1 MTDSGFLIPFRN
13 LPERFMKS
21 LKHPSHPP
29 VPAKPAAT
37 IALLRDSPSKM
48 ELLLLKRD
56 HNASFVPG
64 AYVFPGGR
72 VDPDDW
78 TKKTLASVN
87 GLTTET
93 AAARLGLAGT
103 SPPAIA
109 YYIAALREAFEETGI
124 LVGVGPN
131 AQAPPTAAAS
141 VEVEVLR
148 NGLMEGS
155 VSFNEALKHLSC
167 RIDGSSIEYLAHW
180 ITPERE
186 PHRFD
191 TRFFAARVQTDAEPI
206 FDPREMTEARWLSPK
221 EALARNQG
229 GTLPMIFPT
238 IDTLQRLADYTTVGD
253 ALRGIGGVSIPT
265 LMPKLVLTEKGVRLQ
280 VGEEES

>member
-1 MTDSGFLIPFRN
+1 MTDSGFLIPFEN

-37 IALLRDSPSKM
+37 IALLRDSPSRM
-48 ELLLLKRD
+48 EVLLLKRD
-56 HNASFVPG
+56 RNASFVPG

-72 VDPDDW
+72 VDPADW
-78 TKKTLASVN
+78 TKQTLASVD

-93 AAARLGLAGT
+93 AATRLGLVGT

-155 VSFNEALKHLSC
+155 VSFNEALNHLSC

-253 ALRGIGGVSIPT
+253 ALRGIGDVSIPT

>member
-1 MTDSGFLIPFRN
+1 M
-13 LPERFMKS
+13 
-21 LKHPSHPP
+21 
-29 VPAKPAAT
+29 PAKPAAT

-48 ELLLLKRD
+48 EVLLLKRD
-56 HNASFVPG
+56 RNARFVPG

-72 VDPDDW
+72 VDPTDW
-78 TKKTLASVN
+78 TKKTLASVD

-93 AAARLGLAGT
+93 AAARLGLVGT

-131 AQAPPTAAAS
+131 AQAPPTAAEN

-148 NGLMEGS
+148 KGLMEGS
-155 VSFNEALKHLSC
+155 VSFNEVLENLSC

-186 PHRFD
+186 PRRFD
-191 TRFFAARVQTDAEPI
+191 TRFFAVRVQADAEPI
-206 FDPREMTEARWLSPK
+206 FDPREMTEALWLSPK
-221 EALARNQG
+221 EALSRNQG

-238 IDTLQRLADYTTVGD
+238 IDTLQRLADYITVGD
-253 ALRGIGGVSIPT
+253 ALRGIGDTSIPT

>member
-1 MTDSGFLIPFRN
+1 MTDSGFLIPFEN

-37 IALLRDSPSKM
+37 IALLRDSPSRM
-48 ELLLLKRD
+48 EVLLLKRD
-56 HNASFVPG
+56 RNASFVPG

-72 VDPDDW
+72 VDPADW
-78 TKKTLASVN
+78 TKQTLASVD

-93 AAARLGLAGT
+93 AATRLGLVGT

>member
-1 MTDSGFLIPFRN
+1 MTDSGFLIPFEN

-37 IALLRDSPSKM
+37 IALLRDSPSRM
-48 ELLLLKRD
+48 EVLLLKRD
-56 HNASFVPG
+56 RNASFVPG

-72 VDPDDW
+72 LDSDDW
-78 TKKTLASVN
+78 TKKTLASVD

-93 AAARLGLAGT
+93 AATRLGLVGT

-186 PHRFD
+186 PRRFD

-253 ALRGIGGVSIPT
+253 ALRGIGDVSIPT

>member
-1 MTDSGFLIPFRN
+1 MTDSGFLIPFEN

-37 IALLRDSPSKM
+37 IALLRDSPSRM
-48 ELLLLKRD
+48 EVLLLKRD
-56 HNASFVPG
+56 RNASFVPG

-72 VDPDDW
+72 VDPADW
-78 TKKTLASVN
+78 TKQTLASVD

-93 AAARLGLAGT
+93 AAARLGLVGT

-186 PHRFD
+186 PRRFD

-253 ALRGIGGVSIPT
+253 ALRGIGDVSIPT

>member
-1 MTDSGFLIPFRN
+1 MTDSGFLIPFEN

-37 IALLRDSPSKM
+37 IALLRDSPSRM
-48 ELLLLKRD
+48 EVLLLKRD
-56 HNASFVPG
+56 RNASFVPG

-72 VDPDDW
+72 VDPADW
-78 TKKTLASVN
+78 TKQTLASVD

-93 AAARLGLAGT
+93 AATRLGLVGT

-186 PHRFD
+186 PRRFD

-206 FDPREMTEARWLSPK
+206 FDPREMMEARWLSPK

-253 ALRGIGGVSIPT
+253 ALRGIGDVSIPT

>member
-1 MTDSGFLIPFRN
+1 
-13 LPERFMKS
+13 
-21 LKHPSHPP
+21 
-29 VPAKPAAT
+29 
-37 IALLRDSPSKM
+37 M
-48 ELLLLKRD
+48 EVLLLKRD
-56 HNASFVPG
+56 RNASFVPG

-72 VDPDDW
+72 VDPADW
-78 TKKTLASVN
+78 TKQTLASVD

-93 AAARLGLAGT
+93 AATRLGLVGT

-131 AQAPPTAAAS
+131 AQAPPTAAEN

-148 NGLMEGS
+148 KGLMEGS
-155 VSFNEALKHLSC
+155 VSFNEALENLSC

-180 ITPERE
+180 ITPEQE
-186 PHRFD
+186 PRRFD
-191 TRFFAARVQTDAEPI
+191 TRFFAVRVQADAEPI
-206 FDPREMTEARWLSPK
+206 FDPREMTEALWLSPK
-221 EALARNQG
+221 EALSRNQG

-238 IDTLQRLADYTTVGD
+238 IDTLQRLADYITVGD
-253 ALRGIGGVSIPT
+253 ALRGIGDTSIPT

>member
-1 MTDSGFLIPFRN
+1 MTDSGFLIPFEN

-37 IALLRDSPSKM
+37 IALLRDSPSRM
-48 ELLLLKRD
+48 EVLLLKRD
-56 HNASFVPG
+56 RNASFVPG

-72 VDPDDW
+72 VDPADW
-78 TKKTLASVN
+78 TKQTLASVD

-93 AAARLGLAGT
+93 AATRLGLVGT

-253 ALRGIGGVSIPT
+253 ALRGIGDVSIPT

>member
-1 MTDSGFLIPFRN
+1 MTDSGFLIPFEN

-37 IALLRDSPSKM
+37 IALLRDSPSRM
-48 ELLLLKRD
+48 EVLLLKRD
-56 HNASFVPG
+56 RNASFVPG

-72 VDPDDW
+72 VDPADW
-78 TKKTLASVN
+78 TKQTLASVD

-93 AAARLGLAGT
+93 AATRLGLVGT

-155 VSFNEALKHLSC
+155 VSFNEVLENLSC

-186 PHRFD
+186 PRRFD

-206 FDPREMTEARWLSPK
+206 FDPREMTEARWLNPK

-238 IDTLQRLADYTTVGD
+238 IDTLQRLADYITVGD
-253 ALRGIGGVSIPT
+253 ALRGIGDTSIPT

>member
-1 MTDSGFLIPFRN
+1 MTDSGFLIPFEN

-37 IALLRDSPSKM
+37 IALLRDSPSRM
-48 ELLLLKRD
+48 EVLLLKRD
-56 HNASFVPG
+56 RNASFVPG

-72 VDPDDW
+72 VDPADW
-78 TKKTLASVN
+78 TKQTLASVD

-93 AAARLGLAGT
+93 AATRLGLVGT

-186 PHRFD
+186 PRRFD

-238 IDTLQRLADYTTVGD
+238 IDTLQRLADYITVGD
-253 ALRGIGGVSIPT
+253 ALRGIGDTSIPT

>member
-1 MTDSGFLIPFRN
+1 
-13 LPERFMKS
+13 
-21 LKHPSHPP
+21 
-29 VPAKPAAT
+29 
-37 IALLRDSPSKM
+37 M
-48 ELLLLKRD
+48 EVLLLKRD
-56 HNASFVPG
+56 RNASFVPG

-72 VDPDDW
+72 VDPADW
-78 TKKTLASVN
+78 TKQTLASVD

-93 AAARLGLAGT
+93 AATRLGLVGT

-180 ITPERE
+180 ITPELE
-186 PHRFD
+186 PRRFD

-253 ALRGIGGVSIPT
+253 ALRGIGDVSIPT

>member
-1 MTDSGFLIPFRN
+1 MTDSGFLIPFEN

-37 IALLRDSPSKM
+37 IALLRDSPSQM
-48 ELLLLKRD
+48 EVLLLKRD
-56 HNASFVPG
+56 RNASFVPG

-72 VDPDDW
+72 VDPADW
-78 TKKTLASVN
+78 TKQTLASVD

-93 AAARLGLAGT
+93 AATRLGLVGT

-131 AQAPPTAAAS
+131 AQAPPTAAAN

-155 VSFNEALKHLSC
+155 VSFNEALKNLSC

-186 PHRFD
+186 PRRFD

-253 ALRGIGGVSIPT
+253 ALRGIGDVSIPT

>member
-1 MTDSGFLIPFRN
+1 MTDSGFLIPFEN

-37 IALLRDSPSKM
+37 IALLRDSPSQM
-48 ELLLLKRD
+48 EVLLLKRD
-56 HNASFVPG
+56 RNASFVPG

-72 VDPDDW
+72 VDPADW
-78 TKKTLASVN
+78 TKQTLASVD

-93 AAARLGLAGT
+93 AATRLGLVGT

-131 AQAPPTAAAS
+131 AQTPPTAAAS

-186 PHRFD
+186 PRRFD

-253 ALRGIGGVSIPT
+253 ALRGIGDVSIPT

>member
-1 MTDSGFLIPFRN
+1 MTDSGFLIPFEN

-37 IALLRDSPSKM
+37 IALLRDSPSRM
-48 ELLLLKRD
+48 EVLLLKRD
-56 HNASFVPG
+56 RNASFVPG

-72 VDPDDW
+72 VDPADW
-78 TKKTLASVN
+78 TKQTLASVD

-93 AAARLGLAGT
+93 AATRLGLVGT

-186 PHRFD
+186 PRRFD

>member
-1 MTDSGFLIPFRN
+1 MTDSGFLIPFEN

-37 IALLRDSPSKM
+37 IALLRDSPSQM
-48 ELLLLKRD
+48 EVLLLKRD
-56 HNASFVPG
+56 RNASFVPG

-72 VDPDDW
+72 VDPADW
-78 TKKTLASVN
+78 TKQILASVD
-87 GLTTET
+87 GLATET
-93 AAARLGLAGT
+93 AATRLGLVGT

-131 AQAPPTAAAS
+131 AQAPPTAAEN

-155 VSFNEALKHLSC
+155 VSFNQALENLSC

-186 PHRFD
+186 PRRFD
-191 TRFFAARVQTDAEPI
+191 TRFFAARVQANAEPI
-206 FDPREMTEARWLSPK
+206 FDSREMTEALWLSPK
-221 EALARNQG
+221 EALSRNQG

-253 ALRGIGGVSIPT
+253 ALRGIGGASIPT
-265 LMPKLVLTEKGVRLQ
+265 LMPKLVLTEQGIRLQ

>member
-1 MTDSGFLIPFRN
+1 MTDSGFLIPFEN

-37 IALLRDSPSKM
+37 IALLRDSPSRM
-48 ELLLLKRD
+48 EVLLLKRD
-56 HNASFVPG
+56 RNASFVPG

-72 VDPDDW
+72 VDPADW
-78 TKKTLASVN
+78 TKQTLASVD

-93 AAARLGLAGT
+93 AATRLGLVGT

-186 PHRFD
+186 PRRFD

-221 EALARNQG
+221 EALSRNQG

-253 ALRGIGGVSIPT
+253 ALRGIGDVSIPT

>member
-1 MTDSGFLIPFRN
+1 MTDSGFLIPFEN
-13 LPERFMKS
+13 LHERFIKS

-37 IALLRDSPSKM
+37 IALLRDSPSRM
-48 ELLLLKRD
+48 EVLLLKRD
-56 HNASFVPG
+56 RNASFVPG

-72 VDPDDW
+72 VDPADW
-78 TKKTLASVN
+78 TKQTLASVD

-93 AAARLGLAGT
+93 AATRLGLVGT

-186 PHRFD
+186 PRRFD

-253 ALRGIGGVSIPT
+253 ALRGIGDVSIPT

>member
-1 MTDSGFLIPFRN
+1 MTDSGFLIPFEN

-37 IALLRDSPSKM
+37 IALLRDSPSRM
-48 ELLLLKRD
+48 EVLLLKRD
-56 HNASFVPG
+56 RNASFVPG

-72 VDPDDW
+72 VDPADW
-78 TKKTLASVN
+78 TKQTLASVD

-93 AAARLGLAGT
+93 AATRLGLVGT

-124 LVGVGPN
+124 LVGVGSN
-131 AQAPPTAAAS
+131 AQAPPTAAEN

-148 NGLMEGS
+148 KGLMEGS
-155 VSFNEALKHLSC
+155 VSFNEALENLSC

-186 PHRFD
+186 PCRFD

-229 GTLPMIFPT
+229 GPLPMIFPT

-253 ALRGIGGVSIPT
+253 ALRGIGDVSIPT

>member
-1 MTDSGFLIPFRN
+1 MTDSGFLIPFEN

-37 IALLRDSPSKM
+37 IALLRDSPSRM
-48 ELLLLKRD
+48 EVLLLKRD
-56 HNASFVPG
+56 RNASFVPG

-72 VDPDDW
+72 VDPADW
-78 TKKTLASVN
+78 TKQTLASVD

-93 AAARLGLAGT
+93 AATRLGLVGT

-186 PHRFD
+186 PRRFD

-206 FDPREMTEARWLSPK
+206 FDPREMTEALWLSPK
-221 EALARNQG
+221 EALSRNQG

-253 ALRGIGGVSIPT
+253 ALRGIGDVSIPT

>member
-93 AAARLGLAGT
+93 AAARLGLVGT

-131 AQAPPTAAAS
+131 AQAPPTAAEN

-155 VSFNEALKHLSC
+155 ISFDEALEHLSC

-186 PHRFD
+186 PRRFD
-191 TRFFAARVQTDAEPI
+191 TRFFAARVQADAEPI
-206 FDPREMTEARWLSPK
+206 FDPREMTEALWLSPK
-221 EALARNQG
+221 EALSRNQG

-253 ALRGIGGVSIPT
+253 ALRGIGGCIYSNVDAQVS
-265 LMPKLVLTEKGVRLQ
+265 
-280 VGEEES
+280 SH

>member
-1 MTDSGFLIPFRN
+1 
-13 LPERFMKS
+13 
-21 LKHPSHPP
+21 
-29 VPAKPAAT
+29 
-37 IALLRDSPSKM
+37 M
-48 ELLLLKRD
+48 EVLLLKRD
-56 HNASFVPG
+56 RNASFVPG

-72 VDPDDW
+72 VDPADW
-78 TKKTLASVN
+78 TKQTLASVD

-93 AAARLGLAGT
+93 AATRLGLVGT

-253 ALRGIGGVSIPT
+253 ALRGIGDVSIPT

>member
-1 MTDSGFLIPFRN
+1 MTDSGFLIPFEN

-37 IALLRDSPSKM
+37 IALLRDSPSRM
-48 ELLLLKRD
+48 EVLLLKQDR
-56 HNASFVPG
+56 NASFVPG

-72 VDPDDW
+72 VDPADW
-78 TKKTLASVN
+78 TKQTLASVD

-93 AAARLGLAGT
+93 AATRLGLVGT

-186 PHRFD
+186 PRRFD

-253 ALRGIGGVSIPT
+253 ALRGIGDVSIPT